1 MVSPQMTLQ
10 AMNCIYTGRCSAVHN
25 AVPRPQEKINQCT
38 LLNVSVLYWHSI
50 DSIIH
55 KKKKNN
61 FHGTLEISVVESML

>member
-10 AMNCIYTGRCSAVHN
+10 AMNGIYTGGCSAVHN

-38 LLNVSVLYWHSI
+38 LLNASDLHWHSI

-55 KKKKNN
+55 KNKNN

>member
-55 KKKKNN
+55 KKKNN